1 MRTNLGADA
10 VFQWSDDFSARG
22 IVLGVG
28 GEDQEDVERKTQGIA
43 LNLNVAFL
51 HDVEES
57 DLNFAGQIGEFI
69 NGKDAAIGAWEKAV
83 VDGEFVGEVA
93 AAASG
98 ADGIDITDDVGHG
111 YVGSGELFDEAI
123 VAGHPRDGSIVA
135 VGGDFFTACATNRF

>member
-10 VFQWSDDFSARG
+10 VFQWGDDFSTRR

-28 GEDQEDVERKTQGIA
+28 GEDEEDVERKTQGIA

-98 ADGIDITDDVGHG
+98 ADGIDITDDVGHS
-111 YVGSGELFDEAI
+111 YVGGGELFDEAI

-135 VGGDFFTACATNRF
+135 VSDDFFSARAANRF